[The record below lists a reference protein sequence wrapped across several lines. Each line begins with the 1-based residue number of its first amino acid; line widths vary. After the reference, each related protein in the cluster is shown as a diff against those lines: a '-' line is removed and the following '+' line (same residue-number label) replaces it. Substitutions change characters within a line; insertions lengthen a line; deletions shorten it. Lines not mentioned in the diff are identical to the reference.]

1 MAIQNELLHNE
12 NQGLIEALQ
21 AKKKQHKKSKA
32 LDLNKHKLDYGG
44 GTQWHSPR
52 QFGEA
57 RMRKRIMKEIAHA
70 DELKEAEMKNLKHA
84 NKLYNDK
91 IAEEKKAQRVRD

>member
-1 MAIQNELLHNE
+1 LAIQNELLHNE

-21 AKKKQHKKSKA
+21 AKKKQNKKSKA
-32 LDLNKHKLDYGG
+32 LDLNKHKLDYWG

-57 RMRKRIMKEIAHA
+57 RRRERIMKEIAHA
-70 DELKEAEMKNLKHA
+70 DELKEAERNNLKHA

-91 IAEEKKAQRVRD
+91 IAEEKKAQRARD